1 MLLIYGDTLG
11 YIRTEEDKIEQALG
25 VIMGQ
30 QYSLKAGL
38 KLFGEKG
45 EHAVTS
51 ELDKLHDIETFAT
64 LNDNKL
70 TKKDGAD
77 SLVSLMLLT

>member
-1 MLLIYGDTLG
+1 MLLNYGDNLG
-11 YIRTEEDKIEQALG
+11 YTRTKEDEIEQVLW
-25 VIMGQ
+25 VIMYK